1 MNEHAPRNLAAG
13 GRHLW
18 KAIAGKYDLRPDE
31 LRTLEDSCREA
42 DLIDEMTRE
51 QSGKDKTVKG
61 SMGQIVAAPLISE
74 LRQHRATLNTM
85 LRSLKLPEV
94 DAGALAAEA
103 ERKAGESERK
113 RAAAVSRWTRETPA

>member
-1 MNEHAPRNLAAG
+1 MNEQAPRGLGTG
-13 GRHLW
+13 GKHLW
-18 KAIAGKYDLRPDE
+18 HAIAKKYDLRPDE

-51 QSGKDKTVKG
+51 QKDKDKTVKG

>member
-1 MNEHAPRNLAAG
+1 MATDSKPPISRRTVVGGAGMAAVGAAASLAPS
-13 GRHLW
+13 
-18 KAIAGKYDLRPDE
+18 IAKGN
-31 LRTLEDSCREA
+31 
-42 DLIDEMTRE
+42 DEMTRE
-51 QSGKDKTVKG
+51 QKGKPKTGKG

-74 LRQHRATLNTM
+74 LRQHRATLTAM

-113 RAAAVSRWTRETPA
+113 RAAAQARWTRQAPA

>member
-1 MNEHAPRNLAAG
+1 MNEQAPRGLGTG
-13 GRHLW
+13 GKHLW
-18 KAIAGKYDLRPDE
+18 HAIAKKYDLRPDE

-51 QSGKDKTVKG
+51 QAGKDKTVKG
-61 SMGQIVAAPLISE
+61 SMGQIVAAPLIAE

-103 ERKAGESERK
+103 ERRAGESERK
-113 RAAAVSRWTRETPA
+113 RAAAQARWTRQAPA